1 MKIIFSDIDHNDL
14 VDCSELFVSAF
25 KESPWNED
33 WDIKD
38 AFERLSTFLAY
49 PKTIAVKAES
59 EGRICG
65 FLMGEIEC
73 WKKTNFYFLKEM
85 CVTPSMQRQGIGRAM
100 IAQLKKRLK
109 EKQVSR
115 IYLITQRESA
125 PSMFYSSLAFEE
137 NPSIM
142 VMGLQIDGR

>member
-1 MKIIFSDIDHNDL
+1 MEIVFSDIDHEDL
-14 VDCSELFVSAF
+14 VHCSELFVSAF

-38 AFERLSTFLAY
+38 AFERL
-49 PKTIAVKAES
+49 
-59 EGRICG
+59 
-65 FLMGEIEC
+65 
-73 WKKTNFYFLKEM
+73 
-85 CVTPSMQRQGIGRAM
+85 
-100 IAQLKKRLK
+100 K

-115 IYLITQRESA
+115 IYLITHRESA
-125 PSMFYSSLAFEE
+125 SSMFYSSLSFEE